1 MQTPKTEPTL
11 TAAPAPGF
19 GFTRFSEIWN
29 GRLAML
35 GFLAAIIGEIVT
47 GKGLLAQMGLM

>member
-1 MQTPKTEPTL
+1 MQTPKTEATL
-11 TAAPAPGF
+11 TTAPAPRF

-29 GRLAML
+29 GRLAMA
-35 GFLAAIIGEIVT
+35 GFLAAISGEIIT

>member
-1 MQTPKTEPTL
+1 MQTPNTETTL
-11 TAAPAPGF
+11 TTAPAPRF

-35 GFLAAIIGEIVT
+35 GFLAAIIGEMVT